1 MLGSKGSTKLLM
13 EDQTGRGGWTMLGEP
28 CMPELG
34 LRRWAE
40 GEGQAFQTQ
49 KQENR
54 YCKSIQGVLH
64 GVT

>member
-34 LRRWAE
+34 LGRWAKGKVRHFKHRGKRTDIVRVSKE
-40 GEGQAFQTQ
+40 
-49 KQENR
+49 
-54 YCKSIQGVLH
+54 YCMG
-64 GVT
+64 